1 MDAGHWLLLVVIFI
15 GLIAFIVLPMP
26 DEEITDDNRNEMHL
40 KRLILVLSGLAIS
53 ASIGLYSKTLEARV
67 KEPSKGFGD
76 TPVDWLLDEIKAD
89 DKATYTKVEV
99 LNLVYK
105 YLREYTREG
114 KYEERTIMGRNEDGH
129 EDVRTSRD
137 G

>member
-1 MDAGHWLLLVVIFI
+1 MDSGCWLLLLVICA
-15 GLIAFIVLPMP
+15 GLIGFVVLPAP
-26 DEEITDDNRNEMHL
+26 DEVFDDGSKAKKL
-40 KRLILVLSGLAIS
+40 KYFIIILVFEIILSGL
-53 ASIGLYSKTLEARV
+53 GLYSKTLEPRV

-114 KYEERTIMGRNEDGH
+114 KYEERTIMGRNEDGY

>member
-1 MDAGHWLLLVVIFI
+1 MDAGHWLLLLVIFL
-15 GLIAFIVLPMP
+15 GLIGFTVLPAP
-26 DEEITDDNRNEMHL
+26 GDIFEESGKKDQHL
-40 KRLILVLSGLAIS
+40 KRWILVLVFLSIIAG
-53 ASIGLYSKTLEARV
+53 IGLYSKTLEPRV

-114 KYEERTIMGRNEDGH
+114 KYEERTVIGKSSEKCTDDM
-129 EDVRTSRD
+129 
-137 G
+137 

>member
-1 MDAGHWLLLVVIFI
+1 MDAGHWLLLLVIFL
-15 GLIAFIVLPMP
+15 GLIGFVVLPAP
-26 DEEITDDNRNEMHL
+26 GDIFEEGSKKEQHL
-40 KRLILVLSGLAIS
+40 KRWILALVFLSMIAG
-53 ASIGLYSKTLEARV
+53 IGLYSKTLDPRV
-67 KEPSKGFGD
+67 KEPSKSFGD

-114 KYEERTIMGRNEDGH
+114 KYEERTVMGKAEED
-129 EDVRTSRD
+129 
-137 G
+137 

>member
-1 MDAGHWLLLVVIFI
+1 MDAWHWLLLLVICA
-15 GLIAFIVLPMP
+15 GLIGFVVLPAP
-26 DEEITDDNRNEMHL
+26 DEVFDDGSKAKKL
-40 KRLILVLSGLAIS
+40 KYFIIILVFEIIISG
-53 ASIGLYSKTLEARV
+53 IGLYSKTLDPRV

-114 KYEERTIMGRNEDGH
+114 KYEERTVIGKSSEKCTDDM
-129 EDVRTSRD
+129 
-137 G
+137 